1 MQAQL
6 LGFWEIDERSLFP
19 SESVAKVASR
29 YGWRWRRRKSMIHSH
44 LYLPYYI
51 ECISVAYVPSVH
63 PCTPMF
69 ENQPEI
75 ASRVRQCSQMSRNEG
90 VAKVSDL
97 GLWRYDRE
105 WIIPCIAADVAIVAI
120 Y

>member
-1 MQAQL
+1 
-6 LGFWEIDERSLFP
+6 
-19 SESVAKVASR
+19 
-29 YGWRWRRRKSMIHSH
+29 
-44 LYLPYYI
+44 
-51 ECISVAYVPSVH
+51 
-63 PCTPMF
+63 MF
-69 ENQPEI
+69 ENQHEI
-75 ASRVRQCSQMSRNEG
+75 ESRVRQCSQMSRNEG